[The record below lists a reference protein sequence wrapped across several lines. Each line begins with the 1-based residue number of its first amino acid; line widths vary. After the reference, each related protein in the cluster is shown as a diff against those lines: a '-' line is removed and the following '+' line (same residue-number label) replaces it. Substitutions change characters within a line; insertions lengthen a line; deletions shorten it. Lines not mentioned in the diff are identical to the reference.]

1 MNERTRSLMIKLV
14 IVLGPV
20 LLIMALLEAQMTTL
34 AELDNWSMAI
44 GIGAMVSLLIFLT
57 REKKK

>member
-20 LLIMALLEAQMTTL
+20 LLIMGLLEIQMTTL

-44 GIGAMVSLLIFLT
+44 GVGAMVSLLIFLT

>member
-1 MNERTRSLMIKLV
+1 MNERTRSLMIKLA

-20 LLIMALLEAQMTTL
+20 LLIMGLLETQMTTL

-44 GIGAMVSLLIFLT
+44 GVGAMVSLLIFLT